1 MVDSVETGFIG
12 EGEMPT
18 QAAGLEE
25 NDIEEVSVL
34 QGEEAKTLNRENVAN
49 GVVLITTKK

>member
-1 MVDSVETGFIG
+1 MVDGVEAGFIG

-25 NDIEEVSVL
+25 NDIQEVSVL
-34 QGEEAKTLNRENVAN
+34 QGEKAKTLNRGNAAN